1 MQLSHIWNNVGPN
14 IKLLQRFLFLLL
26 SEIFT
31 KLSFRSMQHST
42 FFSLPRF
49 FRVGVKFFNVQKRPW
64 VLLCILDASGSVM
77 ALQKC
82 RVFFFMLAISS
93 LLYFTTSLI
102 NATQTTQS
110 MSVYA
115 TIVFFNTFK
124 FLAKIYKRLR
134 PHITASQERMWCMA
148 AECNFLS
155 ESDRRL
161 WCYAEHFLR
170 VLNKAVNLTKPSW
183 FSQPVYSGLVLNMLY
198 VLYNM
203 YINQQDAQNSCD

>member
-82 RVFFFMLAISS
+82 RVFFYVSNIFLVIFHNFPHQRHANYTVNVCLCHDS
-93 LLYFTTSLI
+93 
-102 NATQTTQS
+102 
-110 MSVYA
+110 
-115 TIVFFNTFK
+115 FFNTFK